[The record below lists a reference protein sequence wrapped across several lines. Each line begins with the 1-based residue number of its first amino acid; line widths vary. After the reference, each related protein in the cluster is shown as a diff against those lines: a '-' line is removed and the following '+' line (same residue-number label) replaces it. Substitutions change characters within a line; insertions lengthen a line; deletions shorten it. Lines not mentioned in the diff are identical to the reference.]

1 MKSQMSEIGSET
13 IYKEPVFIVGMPRSG
28 TTLIQGI
35 LSNTGKYFP
44 MPETHFFSRVTY
56 GLPENEFSEKDLET
70 IHRVLNR
77 KSRIKVNRDTIFKF
91 NSQKEIFEYL
101 IGMFNTDKKNTF
113 LEKTPRHVFFYSKIL
128 KYYPTAKFICMT
140 REPKNIVSSRLSKS
154 PTQKKSVIRL
164 ALLYNKI
171 AAAILKI
178 KNNSNVLLVRY
189 EDLTAQNGT
198 CLKKICK
205 FLDIAYSPKFAES
218 VAAPKEIVSPHEFW
232 KTRNL
237 ELETIEKNNAE
248 KWRKT
253 LGAGQADLVNCITK
267 SYASKFGYT
276 LRYDWRTVCKGFCQ
290 DIRWLLKPVEI
301 KKIFSK
307 IQG

>member
-1 MKSQMSEIGSET
+1 MSEIGSEAV
-13 IYKEPVFIVGMPRSG
+13 YKEPVFIVGMPRSG
-28 TTLIQGI
+28 TTLLQGI
-35 LSNTGKYFP
+35 LSKTGNYFP
-44 MPETHFFSRVTY
+44 MPETHFFSRVAF
-56 GLPENEFSEKDLET
+56 GLPENGFSEKDRKT
-70 IHRVLNR
+70 IHRVLKR
-77 KSRIKVNRDTIFKF
+77 KSRIKADESTIFKL
-91 NSQKEIFEYL
+91 NSQKEVFEHV
-101 IGMFNTDKKNTF
+101 IAMFNTDKQNTF

-178 KNNSNVLLVRY
+178 KDNSNVLLVRY
-189 EDLTAQNGT
+189 EDLTAENEL
-198 CLKKICK
+198 CLKKICQ
-205 FLDIAYSPKFAES
+205 FLDIAYTPTLAEN
-218 VAAPKEIVSPHEFW
+218 VAAPEGIVSPHEFW

-237 ELETIEKNNAE
+237 ELKTIQKNNAD

-253 LGAGQADLVNCITK
+253 LGVGQAHLVNWITK
-267 SYASKFGYT
+267 SYASKFGYASE
-276 LRYDWRTVCKGFCQ
+276 YDWTKVGKGFGQ
-290 DIRWLLKPVEI
+290 DIKRVLKPGEL

-307 IQG
+307 VQG